1 MRAKPKPMTI
11 GRTIGSTSGYLLSA
25 IVRLLS
31 GARIHPN
38 LLTAIGLGMNGIAA
52 WLFAKG
58 EFASAGI
65 VVLCGAVFDLVDG
78 PVARA
83 SNRVTRF
90 GGFLDSVL
98 DRYSDLI
105 LMMGLLLYYASINR
119 SFYIVLTAVVMTGSV
134 LVSYTRAR
142 AENVMP
148 QCKVGFLE
156 RPERIVL
163 IIIGA
168 LFNRMAPVLWIIAV
182 FSNITVIHRI
192 IYTWRETRAI
202 DMAEARETEK
212 ARAAAA
218 SASDDVSGAQPASG
232 DLHEGYGPSA
242 V

>member
-1 MRAKPKPMTI
+1 MTFGRA
-11 GRTIGSTSGYLLSA
+11 IGSGAGWILGG

-38 LLTAIGLGMNGIAA
+38 LLTAIGLAINGIAA
-52 WLFAKG
+52 WLFSRG
-58 EFASAGI
+58 EFVSAGI

-78 PVARA
+78 PVART

-105 LMMGLLLYYASINR
+105 LLMGLLVYYASINR
-119 SFYIVLTAVVMTGSV
+119 FGYIVLTAVVMTGSV
-134 LVSYTRAR
+134 MVSYSRAR

-148 QCKVGFLE
+148 SCKVGFLE

-168 LFNRMAPVLWIIAV
+168 LANRMAPVLWVLAV
-182 FSNITVIHRI
+182 LSNITVIHRI
-192 IYTWRETRAI
+192 LHTWTGTREIDRAEKAA
-202 DMAEARETEK
+202 AEA
-212 ARAAAA
+212 AAGQAA
-218 SASDDVSGAQPASG
+218 EGAASG
-232 DLHEGYGPSA
+232 DLSEGYGSSA